1 VANSAVLP
9 LNALADVTLP
19 RSHLLGPFVF
29 ELLSFKPRPSECH
42 RPWEATWSGSLND
55 CRTDRTGDERV
66 GTGTVEGRRDR

>member
-1 VANSAVLP
+1 MDFWEREFPCSREGKSVANSAVLP

-42 RPWEATWSGSLND
+42 RPWEAT
-55 CRTDRTGDERV
+55 
-66 GTGTVEGRRDR
+66 